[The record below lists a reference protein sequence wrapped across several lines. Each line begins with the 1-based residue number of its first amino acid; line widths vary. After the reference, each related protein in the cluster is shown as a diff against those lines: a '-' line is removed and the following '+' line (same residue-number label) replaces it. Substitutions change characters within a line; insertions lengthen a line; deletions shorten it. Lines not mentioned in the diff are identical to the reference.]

1 MLVEGAFEKAKKYIR
16 QHSSA
21 DISKS
26 FKPGPCITISRE
38 TGCEADKI
46 SDAVIHLLESSGKFP
61 NRHWAVFDK
70 NLIQLV
76 LDDHH
81 LPQKLEEYLS
91 EEKTSALS
99 SAMNE
104 MLGIH
109 PPLWKLVKQSAET
122 ILQLA
127 HIGNCII
134 VGRGANIITAK
145 LQNVFHVRMIAPYEV
160 RVENI
165 MSRFNFSNKDA
176 IKFIKKE
183 EASRK
188 NYVKE
193 YFHCDADDSAQYHLT
208 INVHLCGIEGSAN
221 IIASAVERLRTD

>member
-1 MLVEGAFEKAKKYIR
+1 MLVEGSLEKAKRYIS
-16 QHSSA
+16 QHTTA
-21 DISKS
+21 DISRS
-26 FKPGPCITISRE
+26 FKPGPCINISRE

-46 SDAVIHLLESSGKFP
+46 GEALIQKLEAMEKFA
-61 NRHWAVFDK
+61 NRHWAMFDK
-70 NLIQLV
+70 NLIELV
-76 LDDHH
+76 LEDHH
-81 LPQKLEEYLS
+81 LPAKLGEYLS

-134 VGRGANIITAK
+134 IGRAANLITAN
-145 LQNVFHVRMIAPYEV
+145 LPNSFHVRLIAPFEE

-165 MSRFNFSNKDA
+165 MARFNFSNKEA

-183 EASRK
+183 ESARRK
-188 NYVKE
+188 YVEE
-193 YFHCDADDSAQYHLT
+193 YFHGDADDSTMYHLT
-208 INVHLCGIEGSAN
+208 VNVHLCGTEGSAAV
-221 IIASAVERLRTD
+221 IANAVETLK